1 MSSKELT
8 IIEKKEFVKRFAE
21 VCGTSEPAGIAR
33 LLEISYQAARNYLDG
48 RIPEAPILLVIAEK
62 TPYSLHWL
70 LTGRGERFAD
80 NTENAE
86 EKLFLEKLRNA
97 SKEGCTL
104 AIQEAISG
112 NQEII
117 SGKTIILDNAKVENR
132 KIQTKI
138 FPRRLSRKNNL
149 RIRQIK

>member
-8 IIEKKEFVKRFAE
+8 ITEKKDFVKRFAE

-48 RIPEAPILLVIAEK
+48 RIPEGLILLVIAEK

-86 EKLFLEKLRNA
+86 EKLFLEKLRDA

-117 SGKTIILDNAKVENR
+117 AGKTIVLDTAKVRIER
-132 KIQTKI
+132 SRQSIASTIITKE
-138 FPRRLSRKNNL
+138 
-149 RIRQIK
+149 